1 MIFRKLLYCM
11 FLLVSAVLGTVCT
24 AAQST
29 ASFTLQVST
38 KTPTFRVGE
47 VVRIAITQ
55 TDVSNHPVSCD
66 YAGGNAVNLI
76 YDYHVTQED
85 GSPAE
90 KVVWSKPVPPPY
102 SYKQCAIGP
111 GESSTDPIYLNNVY
125 KFDKPGQYT
134 VWVSRVDP
142 DIEDESGKPLI
153 VKSNTITITVLPADA
168 TPPAKN

>member
-1 MIFRKLLYCM
+1 MIFRKLLCCM
-11 FLLVSAVLGTVCT
+11 FLLVSAVLATVCA

-29 ASFTLQVST
+29 ASFTLRVST
-38 KTPTFRVGE
+38 KTPTFLVGE
-47 VVRIAITQ
+47 VVRVAITQ
-55 TDVSNHPVSCD
+55 TDVSDHPVSCD

-85 GSPAE
+85 GSPTE

-111 GESSTDPIYLNNVY
+111 GESSTDPIYLSNAY

-134 VWVSRVDP
+134 IWVSRVDP
-142 DIEDESGKPLI
+142 DTEDESGKPVV
-153 VKSNTITITVLPADA
+153 VKSNTITITVVAADPASDA
-168 TPPAKN
+168 TK

>member
-1 MIFRKLLYCM
+1 MIFRKLFCCM
-11 FLLVSAVLGTVCT
+11 FLLVSAVFATVCA

-29 ASFTLQVST
+29 ASFTLQAST
-38 KTPTFRVGE
+38 KTLTFRVDE
-47 VVRIAITQ
+47 VVRVAITQ
-55 TDVSNHPVSCD
+55 TNVSNHPVSCD

-76 YDYHVTQED
+76 YDYHVTQEN

-90 KVVWSKPVPPPY
+90 EVVWSKPVPPPY

-111 GESSTDPIYLNNVY
+111 GESSTNPIYLSNAY

-142 DIEDESGKPLI
+142 DTEDESGKPVV
-153 VKSNTITITVLPADA
+153 VKSNVITITIVATEPAPDA
-168 TPPAKN
+168 AK